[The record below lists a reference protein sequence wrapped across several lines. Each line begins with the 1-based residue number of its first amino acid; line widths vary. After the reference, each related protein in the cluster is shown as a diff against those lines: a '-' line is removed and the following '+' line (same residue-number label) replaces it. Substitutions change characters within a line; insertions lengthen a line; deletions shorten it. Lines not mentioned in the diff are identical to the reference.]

1 MIEPT
6 TLLGTRSCRFAAV
19 VLAGVLAAPALAC
32 QNPSFAGAPAARAA
46 PAVPSG
52 ETSGALGIAL
62 PAAYSF
68 EKTEG
73 GGTSGTIVG
82 MWHAILRLGDAE
94 GPVYDEV
101 LEHFHADGTELII
114 SNGLPPALGNVCI
127 GVWKRIG
134 TRTYKLKHM
143 TWNWSSDVGGFGVP
157 GTFAG
162 HFVLE
167 MTLRLDGQGN
177 AFTGRWTA
185 RNFGTDG
192 EHLPLLDAEGV
203 VKGVRISVD

>member
-6 TLLGTRSCRFAAV
+6 TALRTRAA
-19 VLAGVLAAPALAC
+19 LCAAAILAAGVLAGPALAC
-32 QNPSFAGAPAARAA
+32 QNPSFAGAPVARDATSPPSFDEA
-46 PAVPSG
+46 TDALGLATPAVYS
-52 ETSGALGIAL
+52 L
-62 PAAYSF
+62 PA
-68 EKTEG
+68 TG
-73 GGTSGTIVG
+73 DGVGTIVG
-82 MWHAILRLGDAE
+82 MWHAILRIGNDD
-94 GPVYDEV
+94 GPVFDEV

-134 TRTYKLKHM
+134 LRTFKLKHM

-167 MTLRLDGQGN
+167 MTLRIDGSGN
-177 AFTGRWTA
+177 GFTGHWTA
-185 RNFGTDG
+185 RNFGLDG
-192 EHLPLLDAEGV
+192 EHLPNLDAEGV
-203 VKGVRISVD
+203 VKGVRITVN